1 MAEVGQDVG
10 ADVVFAQQFTRLIGR
25 RRAFTWKCGQTFLTR
40 RHALAHSGRGHRGDV
55 QIPIDLMRPDRK
67 VFLRWTH
74 KEYHAAG
81 KDDSHEETLGSL
93 RR

>member
-55 QIPIDLMRPDRK
+55 QIPIDLMRPIERRFYDGRI
-67 VFLRWTH
+67 RSTN
-74 KEYHAAG
+74 AAG
-81 KDDSHEETLGSL
+81 KD
-93 RR
+93 